1 MLILKKLLALLTP
14 PESKRAVV
22 LMGMILVMAFLDM
35 LGVAS
40 ILPLI
45 AVFANPELV
54 QTNDVLNAAFTISR
68 HIGIQTTE
76 QFLFALG
83 ALVFVLLVTSLTF
96 KALTTYAQIRFALM
110 REYSIGKRL
119 VEGYL
124 HQPYSWFLN
133 RHSADLGKTI
143 LSEVSMVIHAGM
155 FPLMTLIAQSTV
167 SLALLI
173 LLIIVDPLLALTV
186 GVVLGLAYAG
196 IFAIMSG
203 WLKRLGQAR
212 IVANKERFSAVS
224 EAFGAA
230 KEVKVGGLE
239 QVYIQRFAKPA
250 EIYAKGQAAAQVI
263 SHLPRFALEAI
274 AFGGMLLVIL
284 YLMGRTGSF
293 ASALPIISL
302 YAFAGYRLMPAL
314 QQIYGALT
322 QLRFAG
328 PALDALHKDLISL
341 EEAGTQQGNRNPLM
355 LTHAIELKKVS
366 YRYPNA
372 ALPTL
377 KGIDLTIPVHT
388 TVGFVGATGSGK
400 TTTVDVILGLLEPQA
415 GTLRI
420 DGQPITAANRRQW
433 QRAIGYVPQHIYL
446 ADDSVAANIAFG
458 VNSKDIDLQAVE
470 RAAKIANLHEF
481 VVNDLP
487 QGYDTTVGERGVR
500 LSGGQRQRIG
510 IARAFYHNPQVL
522 ILDEATSA
530 LDNLTEEAVMEAVSN
545 LSHDITIILIAHRL
559 STVRQCDQIYLL
571 ERGELKASGTYE
583 ELKAGS
589 HQFATM
595 ANHA

>member
-1 MLILKKLLALLTP
+1 MQILKKLLTLLTP
-14 PESKRAVV
+14 PERNRASI

-40 ILPLI
+40 ILPFM
-45 AVFANPELV
+45 AVLANPDLV
-54 QTNDVLNAAFTISR
+54 QSNIMLNTAFTTCR
-68 HIGIQTTE
+68 HIGIHTPE
-76 QFLFALG
+76 QFLFILG
-83 ALVFVLLVTSLTF
+83 VLVFLLLVASLTF
-96 KALTTYAQIRFALM
+96 KALTTYFQTRFALM

-143 LSEVSMVIHAGM
+143 LSEVGTVIHGGM
-155 FPLMTLIAQSTV
+155 LPLMTLMAQGTV
-167 SLALLI
+167 TLALLI
-173 LLIIVDPLLALTV
+173 LLVIVEPLLALSV

-196 IFAIMSG
+196 IFLVMSG
-203 WLKRLGQAR
+203 WLKRLGQER
-212 IVANKERFSAVS
+212 IQANQGRFTAVS

-250 EIYAKGQAAAQVI
+250 KIFAKGQATAKVIAQ
-263 SHLPRFALEAI
+263 LPRFALEAI

-284 YLMGRTGSF
+284 YLMTKNGSF
-293 ASALPIISL
+293 AAALPIISL

-314 QQIYGALT
+314 QQIYGAFT
-322 QLRFAG
+322 NLRFAT
-328 PALDALHKDLISL
+328 PALDALHQDLVNLQTNDAQHSPTTPL
-341 EEAGTQQGNRNPLM
+341 PLTQ
-355 LTHAIELKKVS
+355 AITLNQVS

-372 ALPTL
+372 PQPEL
-377 KGIDLTIPVHT
+377 KGINVTIPAYST
-388 TVGFVGATGSGK
+388 IGFVGATGSGK
-400 TTTVDVILGLLEPQA
+400 TTTVDVIFRLLEPQE
-415 GTLRI
+415 GSLEI

-433 QRAIGYVPQHIYL
+433 QSAIGYVPQHIYL
-446 ADDSVAANIAFG
+446 TDDTVAANIAFG
-458 VNSKDIDLQAVE
+458 VKDEDIDQQAIE

-481 VVNDLP
+481 VITDLP
-487 QGYDTTVGERGVR
+487 QGYATIVGERGVR

-510 IARAFYHNPQVL
+510 IARALYHKPQVL

-530 LDNLTEEAVMEAVSN
+530 LDNLTEQAVMQAVNN
-545 LSHDITIILIAHRL
+545 LGHDITIILIAHRL

-571 ERGELKASGTYE
+571 ERGQAKAQDTFYGLTE
-583 ELKAGS
+583 NNA
-589 HQFATM
+589 QFKLM
-595 ANHA
+595 AHHE